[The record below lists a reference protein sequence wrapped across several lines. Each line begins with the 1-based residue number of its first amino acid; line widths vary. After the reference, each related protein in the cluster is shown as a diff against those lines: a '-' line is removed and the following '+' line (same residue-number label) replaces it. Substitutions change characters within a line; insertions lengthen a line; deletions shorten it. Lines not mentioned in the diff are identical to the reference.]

1 MKFSEIIQKNNG
13 LAKALEGTK
22 PYPIALL
29 SNIVISQLCPAFEFA
44 LRSHKVN
51 AKCATGD
58 YDNIVQDS
66 AKFNQHKLVV
76 IFWEAANLVDG
87 FQYRSNLFSE
97 EDINTYITR
106 FKGEIDFV
114 IANLGSTPL
123 VVFNKFSSL
132 VFNHHYIQQNVFDR
146 ICNELN
152 KHLEASLKP
161 NMVLIDTD
169 KIIAKNGIERS
180 VDFRNY
186 YSSKALYTVDF
197 FRAYAEH
204 IKHLVFSIE
213 GKTKKALIFDCDNTL
228 WRGIIGEDGMEGI
241 QMTSANANGA
251 VYEEVQFLA
260 KELAAKGIIIGL
272 NSKNNAADVDEVIEH
287 HKGMQLTEDEIV
299 IKRVN
304 WKSKADNLKA
314 ISQNLNIGIDS
325 LVFVDDSDFEI
336 NLIREL
342 VPEVTTIQVPLK
354 MSYSYPDTVRKYMN
368 LFHSNTHSKEDVA
381 RLKMYKDE
389 QQRNTNK
396 EEFTS
401 IEEYLK
407 SLQLQMGIYVDNEA
421 LVPRMAQLT
430 QKTNQFN
437 LTTKRYTVSEVD
449 ALVKS
454 PAHLTFAFDVKDKF
468 GEFGI
473 TGLAFVNLLG
483 IEAEIDTLLMSCR
496 ILGRN
501 LEFKLASEVI
511 KKLHS
516 IGVNKIHA
524 RYFRSEKNEQ
534 VSDFYDKFG
543 LELVE
548 EYENEKVYSLVIDH
562 FKEELVDYIKVNY
575 G

>member
-1 MKFSEIIQKNNG
+1 MKFSEIIQKNNE
-13 LAKALEGTK
+13 LAKVLEGTK

-29 SNIVISQLCPAFEFA
+29 SNIIISQLSPLFEFA

-51 AKCATGD
+51 AQCTKGD

-76 IFWEAANLVDG
+76 VFWEAANLVDG

-97 EDINTYITR
+97 VDIYKFITR
-106 FKGEIDFV
+106 FKGEIDLV
-114 IANLGSTPL
+114 IANLASTPL
-123 VVFNKFSSL
+123 VVLNKFSSL
-132 VFNHHYIQQNVFDR
+132 VFNHHFIRQNVFDR
-146 ICNELN
+146 VCNELN

-161 NMVLIDTD
+161 NMVLIDID

-197 FRAYAEH
+197 FRDYADH
-204 IKHLVFSIE
+204 IKHVVFSVE

-241 QMTSANANGA
+241 QMTSASAKGA

-272 NSKNNAADVDEVIEH
+272 NSKNNASDVDEVIKN
-287 HKGMQLTEDEIV
+287 HKGMQLLEDEIV

-304 WKSKADNLKA
+304 WDNKADNLKA
-314 ISQNLNIGIDS
+314 IAQNLKIGIDS
-325 LVFVDDSDFEI
+325 FVFVDDSNFEI
-336 NLIREL
+336 NLINEL
-342 VPEVTTIQVPLK
+342 IPEVTTIQVPLEK
-354 MSYSYPDTVRKYMN
+354 SYSYPDTIRKYMN
-368 LFHSNTHSKEDVA
+368 LFHSNSQSTEDVI
-381 RLKMYKDE
+381 RLKMYKEE
-389 QQRNTNK
+389 QQRNTKK

-407 SLQLQMGIYVDNEA
+407 SLQLQMGIYVNKEA
-421 LVPRMAQLT
+421 LVSRMAQLT

-449 ALVKS
+449 AFVKS
-454 PAHLTFAFDVKDKF
+454 PDHLTFAFDVKDKF

-473 TGLAFVNLLG
+473 TGVAFANLHG
-483 IEAEIDTLLMSCR
+483 EEAEIDTLLMSCR
-496 ILGRN
+496 ILGRK
-501 LEFKLASEVI
+501 LEIRFASELIRHLKSMGV
-511 KKLHS
+511 KK
-516 IGVNKIHA
+516 IYA
-524 RYFRSEKNEQ
+524 RYFKTAKNEQ
-534 VSDFYDKFG
+534 VRDFYDKVG
-543 LELVE
+543 YKLVE
-548 EYENEKVYSLVIDH
+548 ERENEKVYSLVIDH
-562 FKEELVDYIKVNY
+562 YQEEFLDYIKVNY